1 MNTVNATGRGALLCA
16 LLGMTMMTP
25 ALADPPG
32 EDILYPGGMPGAP
45 GGNVYLQFDVGAN
58 QSELYG
64 AKGIHGGVGE
74 PGILPGYLKSAN
86 GTAPFVA
93 ATIGY
98 QFTPAFSFA
107 MRFDYDVR
115 YASNSGDV
123 ASVCTDYDELGEP
136 NGTHPIT
143 LRDRYEVGISY
154 LGVAFLP
161 TVHVS
166 DFFLFAGPA
175 YSAPISR
182 DIRQTVSVG
191 EDDANCQF
199 FYGTNEATTTVT
211 GRLSGEENIKDRLSL
226 KFGVGYSADLGSG
239 TSLVLQAG
247 YDLGLDEVFQEQEV
261 IMLRNPDSDG
271 NYQEP
276 NLIGNDLRFNSFQG
290 SIGIR
295 VNL

>member
-1 MNTVNATGRGALLCA
+1 
-16 LLGMTMMTP
+16 MMTP

-32 EDILYPGGMPGAP
+32 EDILYPGGMPGTP

-64 AKGIHGGVGE
+64 AEGIHGGVGE
-74 PGILPGYLKSAN
+74 PGIIPGYLKSAN

-107 MRFDYDVR
+107 MRFDYDMR

-143 LRDRYEVGISY
+143 LRDRYEVGVRY

-175 YSAPISR
+175 YSAPISK
-182 DIRQTVSVG
+182 DIRQSVSVG

-211 GRLSGEENIKDRLSL
+211 GRLSGEENIMDRLSV
-226 KFGVGYSADLGSG
+226 KFGAGYSADLGSG

-261 IMLRNPDSDG
+261 ILLRNPDSDG
-271 NYQEP
+271 DHQEP